1 MLQQHGALSFYSELH
16 LTTPSGK
23 RQGKKEK
30 KKKRSFPQ
38 SKKEANCAFVT
49 AGLISGITFR
59 REAGTIQETAVQDWQ
74 EISSQHRKC
83 FFEKILIMAL
93 LSQSILCCTVITGT
107 KLQRGL
113 FLKEEVVLQTH
124 EQNPKCVYRRWELC
138 PHNLS
143 WEKRDKT
150 RQIKKQERYSDILY
164 LFLHGSCFCFFL
176 DIFKP
181 HIAHFSL

>member
-23 RQGKKEK
+23 GAREKKK
-30 KKKRSFPQ
+30 KKKRSFSQ

-124 EQNPKCVYRRWELC
+124 EQNPKCVYRRRELC

-143 WEKRDKT
+143 
-150 RQIKKQERYSDILY
+150 
-164 LFLHGSCFCFFL
+164 
-176 DIFKP
+176 
-181 HIAHFSL
+181 